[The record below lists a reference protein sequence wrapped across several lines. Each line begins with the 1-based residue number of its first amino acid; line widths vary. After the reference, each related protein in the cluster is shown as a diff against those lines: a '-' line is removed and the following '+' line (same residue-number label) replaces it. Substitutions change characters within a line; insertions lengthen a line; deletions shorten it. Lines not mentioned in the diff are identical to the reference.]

1 MDEEQTTESGGGGVE
16 DTAAEAFEAVGEQA
30 EAQFEYFAGLVN
42 QVGEFIITYGF
53 QLLGALFV
61 FLLGLKGASWVARRV
76 VKLARRNG
84 LDETLSRF
92 FGNVVRI
99 GLLIILVIVTLGNF
113 GISIAPLIAV
123 AGAGAFGLTVALQGP
138 LSNYGAGLVLIAT
151 RPFSVGDT
159 ISVKGTF
166 GVVRDIAL
174 AHTKLEGEDGERI
187 TVPNRDVVGAIL
199 VNSEAYRVVETRIT
213 LAHDQDVEKAREVVL
228 AAIKRE
234 LPTTKIKQDEEG
246 DEWSIAPDPQVGVE
260 DFTNGGVILGAR
272 YWVPSLSY
280 FKNRYQV
287 NGAALKALQDAGVSL
302 QPALGEIFSPRTVNR
317 TVEVFVDEPD
327 PSLREGK
334 R

>member
-1 MDEEQTTESGGGGVE
+1 MEEEAQGTGDAVGE
-16 DTAAEAFEAVGEQA
+16 TATQAIEAVGQQA

-61 FLLGLKGASWVARRV
+61 FLLGLKGAGWVARRV
-76 VKLARRNG
+76 VRIARRNG

-92 FGNVVRI
+92 FGNVVRV
-99 GLLIILVIVTLGNF
+99 GLLILLVIVTLGNF

-138 LSNYGAGLVLIAT
+138 LSNYGAGLVIIAT

-159 ISVKGTF
+159 IAVKGTY

-199 VNSEAYRVVETRIT
+199 VNSESFRVVETRIT
-213 LAHDQDVEKAREVVL
+213 LAHDQDVEKARDVVL
-228 AAIKRE
+228 AAIKKE
-234 LPTTKIKQDEEG
+234 LPTPEVKTDEAG
-246 DEWSIAPDPQVGVE
+246 DDWSFAPEPQVGVE

-280 FKNRYQV
+280 FSHRYRV
-287 NGAALKALQDAGVSL
+287 NGAALKALKDADVSL
-302 QPALGEIFSPRTVNR
+302 RPALGELLSPRTVNR

-327 PSLREGK
+327 PSLQEGK

>member
-1 MDEEQTTESGGGGVE
+1 M
-16 DTAAEAFEAVGEQA
+16 
-30 EAQFEYFAGLVN
+30 
-42 QVGEFIITYGF
+42 
-53 QLLGALFV
+53 
-61 FLLGLKGASWVARRV
+61 
-76 VKLARRNG
+76 
-84 LDETLSRF
+84 
-92 FGNVVRI
+92 
-99 GLLIILVIVTLGNF
+99 
-113 GISIAPLIAV
+113 
-123 AGAGAFGLTVALQGP
+123 
-138 LSNYGAGLVLIAT
+138 
-151 RPFSVGDT
+151 
-159 ISVKGTF
+159 
-166 GVVRDIAL
+166 VRDIAL

-287 NGAALKALQDAGVSL
+287 NGAALKALQEAGVSL